1 MDYSVLSRRRT
12 ELMGAAM
19 LWVMLFH
26 ASGLEFG
33 IPLLNLVRKAGF
45 GGVDMFILL
54 SAMGLAMSLSRR
66 EQDYSAFM
74 ARRGAR
80 ILPAYYLVM
89 IPYTL
94 TLILT
99 QGRPWAALLW
109 NSTLLYYWMRSSG
122 AFNWYVA
129 GAMTFYAVTPF
140 CFRRLRDARR
150 RELAAGAAILASLAL
165 CQVLTH
171 EGYWYVMD
179 FFYRVPLFFLGLL
192 MGFYVLEGRR
202 LGGKDLLF
210 WGAVLCAG
218 AVYASVSLTAQWIS
232 WPIGVPSVFVY
243 HGAHVPGARAVPGK
257 AAPGLAAALSGS
269 GGKQQPGNLSP
280 QRLLPVLPRTAGPSA
295 GAGACTPPV
304 LSYPVRRQYRPGMPA
319 PRGGGA
325 PAAGPLPPARPG
337 GINSSHTFFF
347 LKVPKPFLI
356 RFLYDKSCIL
366 PFLFHFS

>member
-74 ARRGAR
+74 ARRGTR

-109 NSTLLYYWMRSSG
+109 NSTLLYYWMR
-122 AFNWYVA
+122 
-129 GAMTFYAVTPF
+129 
-140 CFRRLRDARR
+140 
-150 RELAAGAAILASLAL
+150 
-165 CQVLTH
+165 
-171 EGYWYVMD
+171 
-179 FFYRVPLFFLGLL
+179 
-192 MGFYVLEGRR
+192 
-202 LGGKDLLF
+202 
-210 WGAVLCAG
+210 
-218 AVYASVSLTAQWIS
+218 
-232 WPIGVPSVFVY
+232 PS
-243 HGAHVPGARAVPGK
+243 
-257 AAPGLAAALSGS
+257 
-269 GGKQQPGNLSP
+269 
-280 QRLLPVLPRTAGPSA
+280 RT
-295 GAGACTPPV
+295 
-304 LSYPVRRQYRPGMPA
+304 
-319 PRGGGA
+319 
-325 PAAGPLPPARPG
+325 
-337 GINSSHTFFF
+337 
-347 LKVPKPFLI
+347 
-356 RFLYDKSCIL
+356 
-366 PFLFHFS
+366 